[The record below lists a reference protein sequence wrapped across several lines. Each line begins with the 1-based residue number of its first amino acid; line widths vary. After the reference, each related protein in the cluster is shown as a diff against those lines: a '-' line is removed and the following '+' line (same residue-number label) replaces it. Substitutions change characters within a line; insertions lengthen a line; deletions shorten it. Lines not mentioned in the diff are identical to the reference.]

1 MGMSKGIGG
10 SAEQSWWR
18 RNGMF
23 HKEGTMCK
31 SSGKDR
37 SHGHRGL
44 EGRPQFWA
52 SDEVK
57 VAQVIQIPGGCA
69 KSLDFMLKAARSQDK
84 FKQ

>member
-1 MGMSKGIGG
+1 MLNRAGG
-10 SAEQSWWR
+10 GVMVCSTRKEQCA
-18 RNGMF
+18 
-23 HKEGTMCK
+23 KA
-31 SSGKDR
+31 SGKDR